1 LIRAVVDTNV
11 FVSGVFWKGPP
22 YQVLQAWSQ
31 GRFKLIATAPIL
43 DEYERV
49 LTELSAKYQFGNS
62 MRILE
67 LVRLNAELVTPV
79 RFAKPVCRDRDDDK
93 FLAGALAGSAP
104 FLVFGDLDLQAVDG
118 FKGIRVLKARAFL
131 SEL

>member
-1 LIRAVVDTNV
+1 MIRAVVDTNV

-22 YQVLQAWSQ
+22 YQVLQAWSE

-67 LVRLNAELVTPV
+67 PVRLNAELVTPV

-104 FLVFGDLDLQAVDG
+104 FLVSGDLDLQAVDG